1 LLGGIRE
8 MIEGRI
14 LVVFGCGGNRDRGK
28 RSDMGRAAAE
38 TADRIF
44 MTSDNPRGEDPLAIL
59 EQIRVGVEAVPG
71 AGDRARTVSDRGEAV
86 REAVREARP
95 GDVVVVAGKGHE
107 TTQTFGDRVEPFDD
121 REAARQALAAVGFTG
136 GCRAGA

>member
-1 LLGGIRE
+1 
-8 MIEGRI
+8 
-14 LVVFGCGGNRDRGK
+14 
-28 RSDMGRAAAE
+28 MGRAAAE

-59 EQIRVGVEAVPG
+59 EQILVGVAMVPG
-71 AGDRARTVSDRGEAV
+71 AIDRARTVSDRAEAV

-95 GDVVVVAGKGHE
+95 GDAVVVAGKGHE

-121 REAARQALAAVGFTG
+121 REVARQALAAVGFTG
-136 GCRAGA
+136 GCHAGA